1 MKKAG
6 IPIKLEDLR
15 NLGVEVG
22 NPQSAIRNPQSGGLL
37 RALVLGA
44 LMLLCGSTVWA
55 QQGYSI
61 RANKVLINT
70 ADHWRHWTFP
80 KGILD
85 VSDDGQVAPRFIRKH
100 INACEDA
107 EQFVHEIDRK
117 QQEEFEGSWYDTDV
131 RKYFARGG
139 IKQAGSNPKEA
150 VHIIDDEPHT
160 FWEPDLNDPKESW
173 WVEVDLGRLVSATK
187 LVLRFAEE
195 GEGDPFLQFKVL
207 TSTGENAFEISL
219 AMEYI
224 LAAETT
230 KPNKDQRTFEVTLS
244 PTEAT
249 DEYWTENRAF
259 QYVRI
264 VMTDSDRD
272 KAERITETAYEA
284 LAPDWKGAIEYIWK
298 IAGEERVIRREDYET
313 LPVEQQGGIRYY
325 RKERPKLETLEVWSV
340 GDNIGLGI
348 LERGGSMSDPNQAA
362 VPMDAFDGALTTRW
376 LAAAYSEAGYGA
388 GWGLLTVDLGS
399 LFWVDT
405 MRYVLQKGS
414 DRAFGVLQGYVS
426 RVSDGS
432 VAPDGTL
439 IWETVSPK
447 SREVIDDWMWRLE
460 DTFEP
465 HRVRYIEF
473 RHLDLMQK
481 RHTVTTWSSPA
492 SSPVDFAGNMAEFQ
506 IYGEGMAPEVTM
518 TSDLMELGGSRNITT
533 IEWDADVPPG
543 TQVRLRT
550 RTGDELREV
559 KHYFDKSGKE
569 VTEMKYNKL
578 PSFSKGP
585 ITTDLLPGTDWS
597 NWSAAYEQSGDE
609 IVSPSPRKYLMIQA
623 KLLSDDPQAAATL
636 NSITIHFRNPV
647 VEQILGEISPD
658 CDVLEGKPQEFAI
671 LLGTRFAPQ
680 HSGFDDIL
688 IQSPPV
694 VEMNLVGVSLGDESD
709 FQIGS
714 TDDFSSDGA
723 GNFVNGQGDTLK
735 VLNADSDSLWVRLPE
750 VIRRGSKDLIQ
761 VRFRTTIF
769 LNGTVFNVSVA
780 HSENPSSWQRVD
792 AGDVTDELPGQGLSV
807 SVPMDDRII
816 GDVEIAPN
824 PFTPNGD
831 GVHDEMGFRFSVFK
845 LSSPRKVEV
854 VIRTLHGKRVRSLT
868 EQRGNAAGNY
878 LFLWDGRD
886 DAGNRV
892 PPGIYSA
899 ALHVN
904 ADSESAPTQ
913 APYMVSVVY

>member
-1 MKKAG
+1 MKRTG
-6 IPIKLEDLR
+6 IPIALGGLR
-15 NLGVEVG
+15 SSGEGAG
-22 NPQSAIRNPQSGGLL
+22 NPKSEIRNPKSTGPLWALTLGTLL
-37 RALVLGA
+37 
-44 LMLLCGSTVWA
+44 LLCGSTAWA

-85 VSDDGQVAPRFIRKH
+85 VNENGQATPRFVRKH
-100 INACEDA
+100 IDACRDA
-107 EQFVHEIDRK
+107 DQFVHEIDRK
-117 QQEEFEGSWYDTDV
+117 QQEEFSGSWYDTDT

-150 VHIIDDEPHT
+150 VHVIDDEPHT

-195 GEGDPFLQFKVL
+195 EEGDPFLQFKVL
-207 TSTGENAFEISL
+207 TSTGEKAFEISL
-219 AMEYI
+219 AMDYV
-224 LAAETT
+224 LAAETA
-230 KPNKDQRTFEVTLS
+230 KPNKDQRTFEIVLS
-244 PTEAT
+244 PTEAV

-272 KAERITETAYEA
+272 RAERITETAYEA
-284 LAPDWKGAIEYIWK
+284 LASDWKGTIEYIWK
-298 IAGEERVIRREDYET
+298 IAGEERMVRREDYET

-325 RKERPKLETLEVWSV
+325 RRERPKLETLEVWSV

-348 LERGGSMSDPNQAA
+348 LDRGGSMSDPNAAA
-362 VPMDAFDGALTTRW
+362 VPMDAFDGSLTTRW
-376 LAAAYSEAGYGA
+376 LSAAYREAGYGA
-388 GWGLLTVDLGS
+388 GWGLLTVDLGA
-399 LFWVDT
+399 LFWSDT
-405 MRYVLQKGS
+405 IHYILKRGLY
-414 DRAFGVLQGYVS
+414 RALGILQGYRT

-432 VAPDGTL
+432 LAPDGTL
-439 IWETVSPK
+439 IWETISPK
-447 SREVIDDWMWRLE
+447 SREVIWEEMFRLE
-460 DTFEP
+460 DAFE
-465 HRVRYIEF
+465 RRKVRYIEF
-473 RHLDLMQK
+473 RHLDLMEK
-481 RHTVTTWSSPA
+481 RGDTSQPVSS
-492 SSPVDFAGNMAEFQ
+492 AGSMAEFQ
-506 IYGEGMAPEVTM
+506 IYGEGVVPEVTM

-578 PSFSKGP
+578 PSFSRGP
-585 ITTDLLPGTDWS
+585 VTTEFLPGTDWS
-597 NWSAAYEQSGDE
+597 YWSAAYNRSGDE
-609 IVSPSPRKYLMIQA
+609 IVSPSPRKYLIIQA
-623 KLLSDDPQAAATL
+623 NLLSDDPYTAATL
-636 NSITIHFRNPV
+636 NSITINFRNPLAQQV
-647 VEQILGEISPD
+647 MGEISPD
-658 CDVLEGKPQEFAI
+658 REVIEGSPQEFAV
-671 LLGTRFAPQ
+671 LLEARFAPL
-680 HSGFDDIL
+680 HSGFDEIL
-688 IQSPPV
+688 IQSPSA
-694 VEMNLVGVSLGDESD
+694 VEMNLVGVSLGDEADFRGGTTETFFSD
-709 FQIGS
+709 EG
-714 TDDFSSDGA
+714 
-723 GNFVNGQGDTLK
+723 GNFVNAQGDTLK

-750 VIRRGSKDLIQ
+750 VIRRGSKDWIQ
-761 VRFRTTIF
+761 LRFGTTIF
-769 LNGTVFNVSVA
+769 LNGTVFKVSVA
-780 HSENPSSWQRVD
+780 YSKSPGSWQWVD
-792 AGDVTDELPGQGLSV
+792 PGEVTDWSPGRGLSV

-845 LSSPRKVEV
+845 LNSPRKVEV
-854 VIRTLHGKRVRSLT
+854 VIRTLHGKRVRSLS

-878 LFLWDGRD
+878 LFLWDGTD

-904 ADSESAPTQ
+904 VDSESAPTQ
-913 APYMVSVVY
+913 VPYVVSVVY